1 MLSVAFG
8 CFLAGRISG
17 SAILRFS
24 KAHIT
29 LGIYGLINVVMMLLV
44 YLNLGW
50 TSIIALM
57 LSYFFMSI
65 MYPTIFA
72 LGIRGL
78 GDKTKLAASWIVMS
92 IVGGAIMPMFMGWLA
107 DRYSMRVGFLM
118 PLGCFVFIMF
128 YGFLWERFFRK
139 DMEPQD
145 IAGRSTATESMH

>member
-1 MLSVAFG
+1 MMLSVAFG

-24 KAHIT
+24 KAHLT
-29 LGIYGLINVVMMLLV
+29 LGFYALINVVMMLLV

-50 TSIIALM
+50 ISIIALM

-78 GDKTKLAASWIVMS
+78 GEKTKLAASWIVMS

-107 DRYSMRVGFLM
+107 DQYSMRVGFLM
-118 PLGCFVFIMF
+118 PLGCFIFIMF
-128 YGFLWERFFRK
+128 YGFFWQRFFRQ
-139 DMEPQD
+139 DMELEENAASAAA
-145 IAGRSTATESMH
+145 IS